1 MAEIVKRTDIT
12 GRSEDGWKCVYEI
25 KRDDG
30 ELVTAEVRCTR
41 TAEQTAQAQGNSK
54 ALESMK
60 NYGGVDVRV
69 YAEHVQSPSRRG
81 RTCIKAFYDSGTGN
95 LNLNVSYERSL

>member
-1 MAEIVKRTDIT
+1 MHQDGGAE
-12 GRSEDGWKCVYEI
+12 GAGAS
-25 KRDDG
+25 
-30 ELVTAEVRCTR
+30 
-41 TAEQTAQAQGNSK
+41 NSK

-81 RTCIKAFYDSGTGN
+81 RTLIKAFYDSGTGN
-95 LNLNVSYERSL
+95 LNLKSPTSGRSRSPDPAMATSCATSTFAPVEEDSPFVGLL

>member
-41 TAEQTAQAQGNSK
+41 TAEQTAQAHGK
-54 ALESMK
+54 LE
-60 NYGGVDVRV
+60 G
-69 YAEHVQSPSRRG
+69 A
-81 RTCIKAFYDSGTGN
+81 
-95 LNLNVSYERSL
+95 